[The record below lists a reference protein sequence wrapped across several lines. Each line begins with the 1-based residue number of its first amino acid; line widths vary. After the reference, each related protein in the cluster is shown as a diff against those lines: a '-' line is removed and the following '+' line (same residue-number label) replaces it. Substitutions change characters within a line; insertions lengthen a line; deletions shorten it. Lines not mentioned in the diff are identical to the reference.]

1 MNPDSREPRVAT
13 ECSGAPSDE
22 ANCFHALLDS
32 IPDTIYFKDVDSR
45 FVLVSRSKIKEI
57 LECIPD
63 IRARRAAAGLPVDV
77 PECKILSGMTDFDI
91 MQEKDAHVAY
101 EDEQEVIRTGVAMIG
116 KIEKQITLDGTR
128 HWWMTS
134 KVPWRN
140 SDGSIAGTFGISKEV
155 TALKEAEGKL
165 ELMNRQLID
174 ASRQAGMAEI
184 AANVL
189 HNVGNVLNS
198 VNVSATLVADQFRRS
213 KIANVTRCCEL
224 LRDHE
229 ADLATFLSGDPKG
242 KMLVPYLT
250 NLAESLSTEHA
261 SITVELE
268 SLRRNIEHI
277 KVIVSMQQ
285 SYAKTSGVAETISVT
300 DLVEDALRMNAGSLE
315 RHNIDIVRDYQARPV
330 ITLEKHKVLQVLV
343 NLMRNAK
350 YACDESGRTEK
361 QMILRITADN
371 NGVAICVIDNGVGIP
386 QENLTRIFAHGFT
399 TRKDGHGFGLHSGAL
414 AAKEIGGSL
423 TAHSAGRGQGAT
435 FVLELP
441 YKAKALTDDKRAA

>member
-1 MNPDSREPRVAT
+1 
-13 ECSGAPSDE
+13 
-22 ANCFHALLDS
+22 
-32 IPDTIYFKDVDSR
+32 
-45 FVLVSRSKIKEI
+45 
-57 LECIPD
+57 
-63 IRARRAAAGLPVDV
+63 
-77 PECKILSGMTDFDI
+77 
-91 MQEKDAHVAY
+91 
-101 EDEQEVIRTGVAMIG
+101 
-116 KIEKQITLDGTR
+116 
-128 HWWMTS
+128 
-134 KVPWRN
+134 
-140 SDGSIAGTFGISKEV
+140 
-155 TALKEAEGKL
+155 
-165 ELMNRQLID
+165 
-174 ASRQAGMAEI
+174 
-184 AANVL
+184 
-189 HNVGNVLNS
+189 
-198 VNVSATLVADQFRRS
+198 
-213 KIANVTRCCEL
+213 
-224 LRDHE
+224 
-229 ADLATFLSGDPKG
+229 
-242 KMLVPYLT
+242 
-250 NLAESLSTEHA
+250 
-261 SITVELE
+261 
-268 SLRRNIEHI
+268 
-277 KVIVSMQQ
+277 MQQ